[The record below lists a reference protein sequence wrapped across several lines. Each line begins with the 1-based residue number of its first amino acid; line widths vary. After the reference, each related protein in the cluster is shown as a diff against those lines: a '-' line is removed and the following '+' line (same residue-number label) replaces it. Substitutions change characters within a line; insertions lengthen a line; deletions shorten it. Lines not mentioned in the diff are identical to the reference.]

1 MKLLLEEEVL
11 LRRMI
16 RSCLSET
23 RAKVNSGWEGY
34 QQGRGV
40 DNSDILV
47 GYPAAYHSQYADS
60 TLGQYHLGELDTG
73 GENVIKRR
81 KKQRKK
87 KA

>member
-1 MKLLLEEEVL
+1 MKLLLEEEIL

-16 RSCLSET
+16 RSFLGET
-23 RAKVNSGWEGY
+23 RTKVNSGWEGY
-34 QQGRGV
+34 QQGRDA

-47 GYPAAYHSQYADS
+47 GYPAAYHRQYADA
-60 TLGQYHLGELDTG
+60 TLGQYHLGELDQG
-73 GENVIKRR
+73 GENVVVRR